1 MRSQTNRRYDRYR
14 RSGLHVK
21 RDKLPS
27 YLRRQAERQY
37 AWGMQP
43 ERGSTQARQRF
54 AQWLQDVIDVFGE
67 PPYRWSMS
75 RLARESGIHRNNL
88 YDWINMRS
96 YPQAATLR
104 RFCENL
110 GLDYTHPARIL
121 GWAESP
127 TEERHRDIEGFI
139 RRARAE
145 AAHPDTTEERRRVL
159 EERIENAE
167 ASQRMQQMA
176 IDLLRE
182 ALGEDAAER

>member
-1 MRSQTNRRYDRYR
+1 TPHYICDCICVRA
-14 RSGLHVK
+14 V
-21 RDKLPS
+21 
-27 YLRRQAERQY
+27 RQE
-37 AWGMQP
+37 
-43 ERGSTQARQRF
+43 T
-54 AQWLQDVIDVFGE
+54 
-67 PPYRWSMS
+67 
-75 RLARESGIHRNNL
+75 
-88 YDWINMRS
+88 
-96 YPQAATLR
+96 TLR
-104 RFCENL
+104 RCSENL
-110 GLDYTHPARIL
+110 GLYYTHPARIL